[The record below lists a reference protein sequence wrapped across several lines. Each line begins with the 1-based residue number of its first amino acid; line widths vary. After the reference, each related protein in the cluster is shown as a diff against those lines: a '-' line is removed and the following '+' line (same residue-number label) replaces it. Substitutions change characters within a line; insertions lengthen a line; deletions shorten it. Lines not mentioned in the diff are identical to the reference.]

1 MLEQMNDRERQAR
14 EELRKKRLKRVYSE
28 YVQQVIPGYYM
39 TNFHKFLCDE
49 IQEFEEAECPDDI
62 SFQVFLLSVPPQH
75 GKSTT
80 LTETL
85 PSWLLTRDPTMKVI
99 IAGYESTFA
108 EGFNRKNRD
117 KFNTY
122 ANAINPE
129 AKPNDNI
136 QSVSLWQTSKGGQV
150 RAAGLKAGITGHPA
164 HRVVIDDPIKDQEAA
179 TSETVITR
187 IHEQLITGVTTRI
200 APGGKLYVIQ
210 TRWVENDVIGWIRQ
224 NWPERIYKDINIPCE
239 CMDELT
245 DPLHRKLGEALI
257 GTHMGDDETK
267 VPRDMRRNNAWKE
280 SQKKAI
286 CASKGEV
293 YWNSLYQGCP
303 TAGKGSLFLKENM
316 LTYNHAAL
324 MEQNPVFDY
333 KALSIDATFKDGTKN
348 DFVAMTLWGMWRG
361 DLYMMDL
368 VHKRMGF
375 VETLN
380 QIRRV
385 VKENPDID
393 QLIIEDK
400 ANGSAIIDS
409 LQYEENVPSVVPI
422 NPEGGKY
429 SRAQAVSGL
438 FVGHRVYFNDHINP
452 QYFEWYQKED
462 GSTLVSKVISQFTS
476 FPFGQHD
483 DIVDSTTQALA
494 RLKKIL
500 SGDEVI
506 PPKQKYSKYVEWSPD
521 IWADYNRLSV
531 IEKRQFI
538 EQYGAPIQWLKD
550 PSFVAFDETYDD
562 NGDPIVYK

>member
-1 MLEQMNDRERQAR
+1 MAMISDREQQAR
-14 EELRKKRLKRVYSE
+14 EELRRKRLRRVYSE
-28 YVQQVIPGYYM
+28 YVQETVPGYYM

-49 IQEFEEAECPDDI
+49 IQEFEEHECPDDI
-62 SFQVFLLSVPPQH
+62 SFEVFLLSVPPQH

-117 KFNTY
+117 KFNMY
-122 ANAINPE
+122 ANWINPD
-129 AKPNDNI
+129 AKPNENM

-179 TSETVITR
+179 TSETVISR

-239 CMDELT
+239 CMDEAT
-245 DPLHRKLGEALI
+245 DPLHRKLGESLI
-257 GTHMGDDETK
+257 GAHMGDDETK
-267 VPRDMRRNNAWKE
+267 IPRDMRRNNAWKD

-286 CASKGEV
+286 CASKGET

-303 TAGKGSLFLKENM
+303 SAGKGSLFLPENM
-316 LTYNHAAL
+316 LTYDHEEL
-324 MEQNPVFDY
+324 MAQDPVFEY
-333 KALSIDATFKDGTKN
+333 VALSIDATFKDGTKN
-348 DFVAMTLWGMWRG
+348 DFVAMSLWSIWRG
-361 DLYMMDL
+361 ELYMMDL

-380 QIRRV
+380 QIRRM
-385 VKENPDID
+385 VKEYPNID

-409 LQYEENVPSVVPI
+409 LQYEENIPSVVGI

-438 FVGHRVYFNDHINP
+438 FAAHKVHFNNKINP

-462 GSTLVSKVISQFTS
+462 GSTIVSKVISQFTS
-476 FPFGQHD
+476 FPFAQHD

-500 SGDEVI
+500 SGDEVVK
-506 PPKQKYSKYVEWSPD
+506 PKAMYSRYIEWSPD
-521 IWADYNRLSV
+521 FWEDYKDLDQAQ
-531 IEKRQFI
+531 KRQFV
-538 EQYGAPIQWLKD
+538 EKYGAPIEWLKN
-550 PSFVAFDETYDD
+550 PNYVGYEEELDD
-562 NGDPIVYK
+562 NGDPIIYK

>member
-1 MLEQMNDRERQAR
+1 MAMISDREQQAR
-14 EELRKKRLKRVYSE
+14 EELRRKRLRRVYSE
-28 YVQQVIPGYYM
+28 YVQETVPGYYM
-39 TNFHKFLCDE
+39 THFHKFLCDE
-49 IQEFEEAECPDDI
+49 IQEFEEHECPDDI
-62 SFQVFLLSVPPQH
+62 SFEVFLLSVPPQH

-117 KFNTY
+117 KFNMY
-122 ANAINPE
+122 ANWINPD
-129 AKPNDNI
+129 AKPNENM

-179 TSETVITR
+179 TSETVISR
-187 IHEQLITGVTTRI
+187 IHEQMITGVTTRI

-239 CMDELT
+239 CMDEAT
-245 DPLHRKLGEALI
+245 DPLHRKLGESLI
-257 GTHMGDDETK
+257 GAHMGDDETK
-267 VPRDMRRNNAWKE
+267 IPRDMRRNNAWKD

-286 CASKGEV
+286 CASKGET

-303 TAGKGSLFLKENM
+303 SAGKGSLFLPENM
-316 LTYNHAAL
+316 LTYDHEEL
-324 MEQNPVFDY
+324 MSQDPVFEY
-333 KALSIDATFKDGTKN
+333 VALSIDATFKDGTKN
-348 DFVAMTLWGMWRG
+348 DFVAMSLWSIWRG
-361 DLYMMDL
+361 ELYMMDL

-380 QIRRV
+380 QIRRM
-385 VKENPDID
+385 VKEYPNID

-409 LQYEENVPSVVPI
+409 LQYEDNIPSVVGI

-438 FVGHRVYFNDHINP
+438 FAAHKVHFNNKINP

-462 GSTLVSKVISQFTS
+462 GSTIVSKVISQFTS
-476 FPFGQHD
+476 FPFAQHD

-500 SGDEVI
+500 SGDEVVK
-506 PPKQKYSKYVEWSPD
+506 PKAMYSRYVEWSPD
-521 IWADYNRLSV
+521 FWEDYKDLDQAQ
-531 IEKRQFI
+531 KRQFV
-538 EQYGAPIQWLKD
+538 EKYGAPIEWLKN
-550 PSFVAFDETYDD
+550 PNYVGYEEELDD
-562 NGDPIVYK
+562 NGDPIIYK

>member
-1 MLEQMNDRERQAR
+1 MAMISDREQQAR
-14 EELRKKRLKRVYSE
+14 EELRRKRLRRVYSE
-28 YVQQVIPGYYM
+28 YVQETVPGYYM
-39 TNFHKFLCDE
+39 THFHKFLCDE
-49 IQEFEEAECPDDI
+49 IQEFEEHECPDDI
-62 SFQVFLLSVPPQH
+62 SFEVFLLSVPPQH

-117 KFNTY
+117 KFNMY
-122 ANAINPE
+122 ANWINPD
-129 AKPNDNI
+129 AKPNENM

-179 TSETVITR
+179 TSETVISR
-187 IHEQLITGVTTRI
+187 IHEQMITGVTTRI

-245 DPLHRKLGEALI
+245 DPLHRKLGESLI
-257 GTHMGDDETK
+257 GAHMGDDETK
-267 VPRDMRRNNAWKE
+267 VPRDMRRNNAWKD

-286 CASKGEV
+286 CASKGET

-303 TAGKGSLFLKENM
+303 SAGKGSLFLPENM
-316 LTYNHAAL
+316 LTYDHEEL
-324 MEQNPVFDY
+324 MAQDPVFEY
-333 KALSIDATFKDGTKN
+333 VALSIDATFKDGTKN
-348 DFVAMTLWGMWRG
+348 DFVAMSLWSIWRG
-361 DLYMMDL
+361 ELYMMDL

-380 QIRRV
+380 QIRRM
-385 VKENPDID
+385 VKEYPNID

-409 LQYEENVPSVVPI
+409 LQYEENIPSVVGI

-438 FVGHRVYFNDHINP
+438 FAAHKVHFNNKINP

-462 GSTLVSKVISQFTS
+462 GSTIVSKVISQFTS
-476 FPFGQHD
+476 FPFAQHD

-500 SGDEVI
+500 SGDEVVK
-506 PPKQKYSKYVEWSPD
+506 PKTLYSRYIEWSPD
-521 IWADYNRLSV
+521 FWEDYKDLDQAQ
-531 IEKRQFI
+531 KRQFV
-538 EQYGAPIQWLKD
+538 EKYGAPIEWLKN
-550 PSFVAFDETYDD
+550 PNYVGYEEELDD
-562 NGDPIVYK
+562 NGDPIIYK

>member
-1 MLEQMNDRERQAR
+1 MTQISALEKQAR
-14 EELRKKRLKRVYSE
+14 EELRRKRLRRIYSE
-28 YVQQVIPGYYM
+28 YVQEAVPGYYL

-49 IQEFEEAECPDDI
+49 IQEFENAECPDDI

-85 PSWLLTRDPTMKVI
+85 PSWLLMRDPTMKII
-99 IAGYESTFA
+99 IAGYETTFA
-108 EGFNRKNRD
+108 ESFNRKNRD
-117 KFNTY
+117 KFNTL
-122 ANAINPE
+122 ASWINPD

-136 QSVSLWQTSKGGQV
+136 QSVSLWQTSKGGQS
-150 RAAGLKAGITGHPA
+150 RAAGLKAGITGYPA
-164 HRVVIDDPIKDQEAA
+164 HRVIIDDPIKDQESA
-179 TSETVITR
+179 TSETVISR
-187 IHEQLITGVTTRI
+187 IHEQMITGVTTRI

-239 CMDELT
+239 CMDEAT
-245 DPLHRKLGEALI
+245 DPLHRKLGESLI
-257 GTHMGDDETK
+257 GAHMGDDESK

-286 CASKGEV
+286 CAAKGEV

-303 TAGKGSLFLKENM
+303 TAGQGSLFLPENM
-316 LTYNHAAL
+316 LTYNHQEL
-324 MEQNPVFDY
+324 MLQNPQFEY
-333 KALSIDATFKDGTKN
+333 ICLSIDATFKEGTKN
-348 DFVAMTLWGMWRG
+348 DFVAMTLWGLWRG
-361 DLYMMDL
+361 TIYMMAL

-375 VETLN
+375 VDTLN
-380 QIRRV
+380 KIREI
-385 VKENPDID
+385 VKVFPDID

-409 LQYEENVPSVVPI
+409 LKYEENVPSVVGI

-429 SRAQAVSGL
+429 ARAQAISGL
-438 FVGHRVYFNDHINP
+438 FVAHRVMFNDNLDP
-452 QYFEWYQKED
+452 KDFDWYLRDD
-462 GSTLVSKVISQFTS
+462 GSVIVAKVISQFTT

-500 SGDEVI
+500 TGEEIV
-506 PPKQKYSKYVEWSPD
+506 PMKQKYTRYVEWSPD
-521 IWADYNRLSV
+521 LWEDYLRLTP
-531 IEKRQFI
+531 IEKKRFVD
-538 EQYGAPIQWLKD
+538 QYGAPVEWKYN
-550 PSFVAFDETYDD
+550 PSFVGILDEKTDD

>member
-1 MLEQMNDRERQAR
+1 M
-14 EELRKKRLKRVYSE
+14 
-28 YVQQVIPGYYM
+28 
-39 TNFHKFLCDE
+39 
-49 IQEFEEAECPDDI
+49 
-62 SFQVFLLSVPPQH
+62 
-75 GKSTT
+75 
-80 LTETL
+80 
-85 PSWLLTRDPTMKVI
+85 
-99 IAGYESTFA
+99 
-108 EGFNRKNRD
+108 
-117 KFNTY
+117 
-122 ANAINPE
+122 
-129 AKPNDNI
+129 
-136 QSVSLWQTSKGGQV
+136 
-150 RAAGLKAGITGHPA
+150 
-164 HRVVIDDPIKDQEAA
+164 
-179 TSETVITR
+179 
-187 IHEQLITGVTTRI
+187 
-200 APGGKLYVIQ
+200 YVIQ

-239 CMDELT
+239 CMDEAT
-245 DPLHRKLGEALI
+245 DPLHRKLGDALI
-257 GTHMGDDETK
+257 GAHMGDDETK
-267 VPRDMRRNNAWKE
+267 VPRDMRRNNAWKD

-316 LTYNHAAL
+316 LTYNHEAL

-333 KALSIDATFKDGTKN
+333 KALSIDATFKDGSKN

-380 QIRRV
+380 QIRRM
-385 VKENPDID
+385 VKAYPDID
-393 QLIIEDK
+393 QLLIEDK

-409 LQYEENVPSVVPI
+409 LQYEDNVPSVVAI

-438 FVGHRVYFNDHINP
+438 FCGHRVYFNDKINP

-462 GSTLVSKVISQFTS
+462 GSTIVSKVISQFTS

-506 PPKQKYSKYVEWSPD
+506 PPKQKYSRYVEWSPD
-521 IWADYNRLSV
+521 LWADYNKLSPAD
-531 IEKRQFI
+531 KRAFI
-538 EQYGAPIQWLKD
+538 ELYGAPIQWLKD
-550 PSFVAFDETYDD
+550 PNYTEFDEQYDD
-562 NGDPIVYK
+562 NGDPIIFK